1 MKYLINEG
9 IIEIPENLIDRSVNM
24 LMSMDGKKISYT
36 ISRDKLQPEEDLN
49 GFIDRQLKDL
59 SRQLSKFVESDRI
72 EINLKNSPRTGYQ
85 IISTFKQNG
94 REFYQRQ
101 VVVAL
106 KDSESILV
114 VTGTSFAPWTEEEIS
129 EWKFMLKNSELK

>member
-1 MKYLINEG
+1 M
-9 IIEIPENLIDRSVNM
+9 
-24 LMSMDGKKISYT
+24 
-36 ISRDKLQPEEDLN
+36 
-49 GFIDRQLKDL
+49 KDL
-59 SRQLSKFVESDRI
+59 SRQVSKFVESDRI

-114 VTGTSFAPWTEEEIS
+114 VTGTSFAQWTEEEIS